1 MRDDFHITMG
11 GKRIKS
17 SRHTSDVRTSSL
29 LHTEIKILC
38 SEKVG
43 DRKFKGS
50 CFASKNDKGDEMG
63 NTEDLVVF
71 RKLKKSSNQSA

>member
-1 MRDDFHITMG
+1 MERGLKALDIQVTFVPLL
-11 GKRIKS
+11 S
-17 SRHTSDVRTSSL
+17 S
-29 LHTEIKILC
+29 TEIKILC